1 MMCRGGVSAFK
12 RSTRYLKS
20 GIISG
25 APPAEYGDKT
35 SLVIDVTT
43 RKEDEAHLRL
53 LMRELT
59 HRSKNLLAIIQAMAR
74 QTARH
79 TNSTE
84 VFLEQFDARL
94 QALATSHDVLL
105 EEGWHGASLG
115 DLVGL
120 QLQRLLDSVTDQ
132 ISIDGPT
139 VLLKPEAAHA
149 LGLALHELAVNA
161 RKFGALSVLAGRV
174 TISWRRVP
182 QPEGDSVELCWVERN
197 GPTVSTPMYRR
208 FGSVIIERH
217 LSHAMSG
224 RVQLSFPPEGVV
236 CEIHI
241 PPAQLVG
248 ITERSAGKGSS
259 GRAG

>member
-1 MMCRGGVSAFK
+1 
-12 RSTRYLKS
+12 
-20 GIISG
+20 
-25 APPAEYGDKT
+25 
-35 SLVIDVTT
+35 
-43 RKEDEAHLRL
+43 
-53 LMRELT
+53 
-59 HRSKNLLAIIQAMAR
+59 
-74 QTARH
+74 
-79 TNSTE
+79 

-120 QLQRLLDSVTDQ
+120 QLQRLLDSATDQ

-139 VLLKPEAAHA
+139 VLLKPEAAQA
-149 LGLALHELAVNA
+149 LGFALHELAVNA

-174 TISWRRVP
+174 TISWRRQP
-182 QPEGDSVELCWVERN
+182 EPEGDSVELCWVERK
-197 GPTVSTPMYRR
+197 GPAVSTPVHRR
-208 FGSVIIERH
+208 FGSMIIERH
-217 LSHAMSG
+217 LSHAING

-248 ITERSAGKGSS
+248 ITERSAGEESS